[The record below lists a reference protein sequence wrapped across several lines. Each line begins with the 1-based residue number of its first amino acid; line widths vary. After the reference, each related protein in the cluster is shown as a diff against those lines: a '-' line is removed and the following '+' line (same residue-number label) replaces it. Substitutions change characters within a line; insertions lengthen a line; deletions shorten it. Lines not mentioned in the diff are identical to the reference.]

1 MIWYNDTL
9 ITNIYIYILKFHS
22 TYFPNRSL
30 NLIIPKKIFKN
41 KNIQNPLEKHRCTT
55 TINPIHRENHWSIHD
70 TPDSSIFFIYRK
82 LHDPFDDPSKIK
94 AQFDSKF
101 LFHKSILLNL
111 LSLKSTSPYVDW
123 WTHRREHWRTT
134 LAASRSGWPSTWNCR
149 GCSAG
154 ETRVLWPVSRL
165 LHAGTRRRR
174 RRRNK
179 RMKIDGER
187 LSALLAVLHR
197 KGERLVPQLFTGN
210 LVSSHTDD
218 TYASF
223 WLIDLLSIFIQFLE
237 IWRSRGK

>member
-1 MIWYNDTL
+1 MK
-9 ITNIYIYILKFHS
+9 ITGRSTILQILPSSSFIENYTILS
-22 TYFPNRSL
+22 TIKDQS
-30 NLIIPKKIFKN
+30 
-41 KNIQNPLEKHRCTT
+41 
-55 TINPIHRENHWSIHD
+55 TIRFQILVSQIETW
-70 TPDSSIFFIYRK
+70 
-82 LHDPFDDPSKIK
+82 
-94 AQFDSKF
+94 
-101 LFHKSILLNL
+101 ILLNL